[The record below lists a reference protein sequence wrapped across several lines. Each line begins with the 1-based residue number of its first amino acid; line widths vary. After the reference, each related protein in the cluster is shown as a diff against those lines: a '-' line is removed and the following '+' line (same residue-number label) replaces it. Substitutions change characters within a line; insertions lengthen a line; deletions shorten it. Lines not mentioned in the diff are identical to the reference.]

1 MNIKKLAKLFEYEF
15 ECHKVFVK
23 VNPCGTIPS
32 GNSEFFVFKIRLKSG
47 TKVKHVNGCLEDIK
61 ACLQCSVL
69 ELWQIEEQRYLL
81 MSIYPDSDNR
91 LMPILESQD
100 FRETE
105 MQIPVV
111 LGYDIVHKPF
121 LADLAELPHI
131 LYGGAT
137 GMGKSVALRNL
148 ILSAIWKNPSQNVNI
163 VILDIGANDLDIFE
177 GIQHLSHPI
186 VKDEITGVY
195 VAGEIVKEMER
206 RIKLTSDERDELPA
220 IILVIDEIA
229 SLLSNID
236 KKLFQKFSNAMA
248 NLLRRGRHAKIHV
261 VIGTQDPTKE
271 NLKIA
276 SDNITASV
284 AFRCHNHYS
293 SQAII
298 GQSGAENL
306 QGKGSMLYV
315 SADCP
320 APVRIQGAYAET
332 EELESAIS
340 RVKDSKHDLSNKFV
354 IPEMQSD
361 NPCDFAVT
369 DVILDDTLN
378 KEFAEIIMWTL
389 SQQTVSA
396 NKLSNI
402 FHIGNR
408 SKDIICRLCNKN
420 IVSEQNSKQARNV
433 IPNCIDDIS
442 DETLEFLSKYGYS
455 GETVSEVISKRIQQK
470 MNIL

>member
-1 MNIKKLAKLFEYEF
+1 
-15 ECHKVFVK
+15 
-23 VNPCGTIPS
+23 
-32 GNSEFFVFKIRLKSG
+32 
-47 TKVKHVNGCLEDIK
+47 
-61 ACLQCSVL
+61 
-69 ELWQIEEQRYLL
+69 
-81 MSIYPDSDNR
+81 
-91 LMPILESQD
+91 
-100 FRETE
+100 
-105 MQIPVV
+105 
-111 LGYDIVHKPF
+111 
-121 LADLAELPHI
+121 
-131 LYGGAT
+131 
-137 GMGKSVALRNL
+137 
-148 ILSAIWKNPSQNVNI
+148 
-163 VILDIGANDLDIFE
+163 
-177 GIQHLSHPI
+177 
-186 VKDEITGVY
+186 
-195 VAGEIVKEMER
+195 MER
-206 RIKLTSDERDELPA
+206 RIKLPSDELDELPA

-236 KKLFQKFSNAMA
+236 KKFFQKFSNAMT

-271 NLKIA
+271 NMKIA
-276 SDNITASV
+276 SNNITANV

-306 QGKGSMLYV
+306 QGKGSMLFV

-320 APVRIQGAYAET
+320 TPVRIQGAYAET
-332 EELESAIS
+332 EELKCAIS
-340 RVKDSKHDLSNKFV
+340 RVKNSKHNLSNKFV

-369 DVILDDTLN
+369 DVIVDDTTN

-396 NKLSNI
+396 NRLSNK